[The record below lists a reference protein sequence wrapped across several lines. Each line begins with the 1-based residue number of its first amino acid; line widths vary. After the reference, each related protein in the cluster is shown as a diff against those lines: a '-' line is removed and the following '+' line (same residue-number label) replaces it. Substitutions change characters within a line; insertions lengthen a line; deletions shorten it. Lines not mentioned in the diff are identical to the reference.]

1 NCLRQR
7 RLANP
12 FLLNNRRIIF
22 LLLALALGPGL
33 LVNVVLKSHWGRAR
47 PIEVSAFGGLR
58 DFSPAYVIA
67 KQCRHNCSFVSGDA
81 AMGYYLMV
89 FLFIA
94 RKRAGAVALGLVG
107 VLTGSVIGLVRI
119 AQGAHFLSDV
129 IFAGLLTVTVAWLL
143 SMLMLRRDEE
153 AAVIFLTDVAPGVIS
168 ALAPK

>member
-1 NCLRQR
+1 
-7 RLANP
+7 
-12 FLLNNRRIIF
+12 
-22 LLLALALGPGL
+22 
-33 LVNVVLKSHWGRAR
+33 
-47 PIEVSAFGGLR
+47 
-58 DFSPAYVIA
+58 
-67 KQCRHNCSFVSGDA
+67 
-81 AMGYYLMV
+81 MGYYLMV